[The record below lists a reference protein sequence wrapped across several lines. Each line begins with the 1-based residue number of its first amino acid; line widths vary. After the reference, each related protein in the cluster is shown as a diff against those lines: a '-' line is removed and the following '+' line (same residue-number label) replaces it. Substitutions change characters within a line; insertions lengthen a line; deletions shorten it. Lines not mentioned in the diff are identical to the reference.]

1 MTTTK
6 RVPNRFS
13 GTPDFPY
20 LKKTNLKQG
29 AHHIQ
34 KPTTWPVPHAC
45 AQPYHPG
52 SGSHGQLFRPYW
64 GLFEAR
70 DFGFES
76 KIEASLEIESM
87 LGMWDAKNNP
97 RHYGISRN
105 VGSGLRDWRT
115 LFGTLY
121 KERACG
127 KSGSE
132 KKMFFAERLTD
143 SKSVKCES
151 TQFQATWHAM
161 QRSSRLK
168 AKYAIATTMY

>member
-76 KIEASLEIESM
+76 KIEASLEMKVCLGCGMPKITLGITEFHEM
-87 LGMWDAKNNP
+87 LGRD
-97 RHYGISRN
+97 YGIEEP
-105 VGSGLRDWRT
+105 
-115 LFGTLY
+115 Y
-121 KERACG
+121 
-127 KSGSE
+127 
-132 KKMFFAERLTD
+132 
-143 SKSVKCES
+143 SVPSTKRELVANLAQRRKCS
-151 TQFQATWHAM
+151 LQ
-161 QRSSRLK
+161 K
-168 AKYAIATTMY
+168 D

>member
-13 GTPDFPY
+13 GTRDFSY

-29 AHHIQ
+29 AQIR

-45 AQPYHPG
+45 AQPYHTG

-70 DFGFES
+70 DLGFES
-76 KIEASLEIESM
+76 KIEGSLEIESM

-97 RHYGISRN
+97 RDYGIARN
-105 VGSGLRDWRT
+105 FGSGLRN
-115 LFGTLY
+115 
-121 KERACG
+121 
-127 KSGSE
+127 
-132 KKMFFAERLTD
+132 
-143 SKSVKCES
+143 
-151 TQFQATWHAM
+151 
-161 QRSSRLK
+161 
-168 AKYAIATTMY
+168 